1 MREVYCRNMSNLLIL
16 GGSGFVGKSLLMDV
30 SSSNFENLVCV
41 SSGLRHKTDERYLMS
56 GVRHASWDIRTTC
69 EFPPIFDTIV
79 HAATPASAQ
88 LNTDKP
94 DEMFKLIVQGMENV
108 IEFASRHRQP
118 PTILF
123 TSSGAIYGEVPSS
136 IANIP
141 ENWNG
146 AVNPYRPSA
155 AYAEGKRAAEFLLS
169 VATSKGTCKG
179 VVARMFAFAGANL
192 PMDRH
197 FAIGNFVRDAVSSST
212 IKVRSDGSSVRS
224 YMDDRDMANWLFR
237 VLEVGQS
244 EKIYHV
250 GSERAISIRDLAHLI
265 SSRAEDIL
273 HRKIPVDIQGL
284 RTPIDGVSRYVP
296 STIVTRQALGL
307 NETVSL
313 EESIDVMIYK
323 AIEEFL

>member
-1 MREVYCRNMSNLLIL
+1 MSNLLIL

-41 SSGLRHKTDERYLMS
+41 SSGLRDKTDERYLTP

-118 PTILF
+118 PTVLF

-146 AVNPYRPSA
+146 AVNPFRPSS
-155 AYAEGKRAAEFLLS
+155 AYAEGKRVAEFLLS
-169 VATSKGTCKG
+169 VATSQGICKG
-179 VVARMFAFAGANL
+179 LIARMFAFSGVDL

-197 FAIGNFVRDAVSSST
+197 FAVGNFVRDAVRART
-212 IKVRSDGSSVRS
+212 IQVRSDGLSVRS
-224 YMDDRDMANWLFR
+224 YMDQRDMANWLFR
-237 VLEVGQS
+237 ILEVGQS
-244 EKIYHV
+244 NKIYHV
-250 GSERAISIRDLAHLI
+250 GSERAISIRDLAYLI
-265 SSRAEDIL
+265 SSRTALIL
-273 HRKIPVDIQGL
+273 QQEVSVEIQGL
-284 RTPIDGVSRYVP
+284 TSTIDGVSRYVP
-296 STIVTRQALGL
+296 STLATRQALGVT
-307 NETVSL
+307 ETITL
-313 EESIDVMIYK
+313 EESIDSMIHK
-323 AIEEFL
+323 AIQEYL